1 MKVGFRSGSAL
12 EHEGTTVDIGMGGAF
27 IETRRPPRSGEPIL
41 LRLAS
46 PTAWDPL
53 VIACTTAWTTDGAD
67 GRPVGFG
74 VKFEDLTRIQ
84 LAALHALLQSLD
96 FGTS

>member
-1 MKVGFRSGSAL
+1 MRVRFRSGSAL

-27 IETRRPPRSGEPIL
+27 IETRRPPGSGEPIL

-53 VIACTTAWTTDGAD
+53 EITCTTAWTTDGRD

-74 VKFEDLTRIQ
+74 VKFEDLTRTQ
-84 LAALHALLQSLD
+84 STALYALLQSLD
-96 FGTS
+96 FGD